1 MVLSKSDPRR
11 ISPVTGSRD
20 SSFSRAAIDCSRL
33 ILIDETDSRPQSTA
47 IDTKISSLNRRL
59 PGPRTR
65 RAQSGPT
72 LQPSEQPNYGSK
84 RLDPLFLRRKVA
96 KLEALVSHRPLA
108 AGLPLVFPRRGKG
121 PLAP

>member
-11 ISPVTGSRD
+11 ISPVTGRRD

-65 RAQSGPT
+65 RAQSRPT
-72 LQPSEQPNYGSK
+72 LQPSAQPNYGSQ

-96 KLEALVSHRPLA
+96 SAFKRRDARGQVLIAQQAL
-108 AGLPLVFPRRGKG
+108 
-121 PLAP
+121 